1 MIIKEMLEM
10 RLKKNNKVTVYGQ
23 GNIPLVLTKSYHITR
38 TSHAPELEF
47 EADCEDL
54 TGFCKMTGL
63 TLNPNTKN

>member
-23 GNIPLVLTKSYHITR
+23 GNIPLVLSKVYHITR

-47 EADCEDL
+47 ESDCTDL
-54 TGFCKMTGL
+54 AGFCKMTGL
-63 TLNPNTKN
+63 TLNPNAKN

>member
-23 GNIPLVLTKSYHITR
+23 GNIPLVLSKVYHLTR

-47 EADCEDL
+47 EADCADL
-54 TGFCKMTGL
+54 AGFCKMTGL
-63 TLNPNTKN
+63 ALTPNTKN